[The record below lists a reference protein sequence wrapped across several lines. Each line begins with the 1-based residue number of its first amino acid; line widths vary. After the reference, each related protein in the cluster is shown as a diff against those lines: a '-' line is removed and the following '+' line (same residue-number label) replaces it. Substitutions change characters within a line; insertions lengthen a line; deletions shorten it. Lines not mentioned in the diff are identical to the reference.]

1 MVLKNKLLLYV
12 CLLLFTMSLQAQYT
26 TKDIETYIET
36 YSDLAVKK
44 MEDYGIPASIT
55 LAQGILESA
64 AGTSDLARNANNH
77 FGIKCH
83 AGWEGK
89 TYFKDDDKKNECF
102 RSYASVEDSYNDHS
116 DFLKKPRYASLFDL
130 SITDYQSW
138 AKGLKK
144 CGYATDPNY
153 AERLILLI
161 EKYALNQYDTKTY
174 AEAKLK
180 KDSPDKSKQNQS
192 QGTVVNK
199 EYTSVDYP
207 YTTRSVYLNNKT
219 YFVFAKKGETYY
231 DIAVDVQLTVSQLR
245 KYNDVKQRNY
255 RPKENEI
262 VYIAKKAKSNQYVGT
277 HIVAIGESLR
287 DIAQRY
293 GVREKSLRRL
303 NNLSKDSRIPSGT
316 TIMLK

>member
-1 MVLKNKLLLYV
+1 
-12 CLLLFTMSLQAQYT
+12 
-26 TKDIETYIET
+26 
-36 YSDLAVKK
+36 
-44 MEDYGIPASIT
+44 
-55 LAQGILESA
+55 
-64 AGTSDLARNANNH
+64 
-77 FGIKCH
+77 
-83 AGWEGK
+83 
-89 TYFKDDDKKNECF
+89 
-102 RSYASVEDSYNDHS
+102 
-116 DFLKKPRYASLFDL
+116 
-130 SITDYQSW
+130 
-138 AKGLKK
+138 
-144 CGYATDPNY
+144 
-153 AERLILLI
+153 
-161 EKYALNQYDTKTY
+161 
-174 AEAKLK
+174 
-180 KDSPDKSKQNQS
+180 
-192 QGTVVNK
+192 
-199 EYTSVDYP
+199 
-207 YTTRSVYLNNKT
+207 LNNKT

>member
-1 MVLKNKLLLYV
+1 
-12 CLLLFTMSLQAQYT
+12 
-26 TKDIETYIET
+26 
-36 YSDLAVKK
+36 
-44 MEDYGIPASIT
+44 
-55 LAQGILESA
+55 
-64 AGTSDLARNANNH
+64 
-77 FGIKCH
+77 
-83 AGWEGK
+83 
-89 TYFKDDDKKNECF
+89 
-102 RSYASVEDSYNDHS
+102 
-116 DFLKKPRYASLFDL
+116 LFDL
-130 SITDYQSW
+130 NITDYQSW

-192 QGTVVNK
+192 QGTVDNK
-199 EYTSVDYP
+199 EYTLVDYP

-231 DIAVDVQLTVSQLR
+231 DIAVDVQLTVSQFR